1 LSALSIN
8 CSPLSITPRSVNTM
22 IQDFDLTARWST
34 LLHAHFTEAV
44 HNIAQL
50 WPDVQSLEVSYQ
62 IIEGFDHDF
71 AQSILSQPELH
82 YDASNRA
89 LRELLADVGHGAI
102 HPWVRIVHLP
112 SDQVRTVSQ
121 LRSDDIGAMLAI
133 DAVITKISGVRPRM
147 YSATFKCVACEH
159 LITINQPNEQELIQP
174 MECTQIDGGC
184 GMNSRQTRFELLHDR
199 SVLINSQFIELQEL
213 PEQVRGGIQP
223 ERLACIAEHDLTGK
237 VNPGDRVKA
246 NGVLF
251 IRSQRKHGKDTPVF
265 DIFLRMQSLER
276 QNLALEEIVVSDEEE
291 AEIRELASSPDI
303 YDRLSSSI
311 APSIFG
317 MEKIKETLMLQLF
330 GGVARL
336 NPDGTRNRGDIHI
349 LLMGDPG
356 VAKSQLLAYMG
367 KISPRGRFTSGMS
380 ASAAG
385 LTAAAVQ
392 DSNADGRWTL
402 EAGAL
407 VLADQGLAAIDEFDK
422 MNQSDRS
429 SMHEAME
436 QQRISISKAGINAS
450 LRTRCAVLAA
460 ANPKAGRFQPV
471 SEVPFT
477 GQINLDPP
485 LISRFDVI
493 WLLTD
498 EPSEDKDAKIA
509 GHIVNNRFSGTSELL
524 VNEGSAPD
532 PTKQSSVVTT
542 PSHTEGHLHREF
554 MRKYIAFSK
563 RSIHPNLDEEA
574 RKYIIDYYVGER
586 KKAGD
591 FQDTVAITAR
601 SLEALARLTEA
612 SARIRL
618 AETASLQDA
627 ERAVRLT
634 KTWRYD
640 LMGENFDET
649 AVQSN
654 KKGTAR
660 HAERTILDIIA
671 RFQQNGG
678 GVAQLLDV
686 INEAERENI
695 PRSKA
700 EEVIEKLNQTGRL
713 MRPNGYDT
721 LQIV

>member
-1 LSALSIN
+1 
-8 CSPLSITPRSVNTM
+8 M

-184 GMNSRQTRFELLHDR
+184 GMNSRQTRFQLLHDR

-223 ERLACIAEHDLTGK
+223 ERLSCIAEHDLTGK

-251 IRSQRKHGKDTPVF
+251 IRSQRKNGKDTPVF

-291 AEIRELASSPDI
+291 AEIRDLASSPDI

-460 ANPKAGRFQPV
+460 TNPKAGRFQPV

-532 PTKQSSVVTT
+532 PTKQSSVIVT
-542 PSHTEGHLHREF
+542 PSHTEGHLHRDF

-574 RKYIIDYYVGER
+574 RRFIIDYYVGER
-586 KKAGD
+586 KKSGD
-591 FQDTVAITAR
+591 FQDSVAITAR

-618 AETASLQDA
+618 AETATLQDA

-634 KTWRYD
+634 RLWRYD

-649 AVQSN
+649 AVQAN
-654 KKGTAR
+654 KKGGAR
-660 HAERTILDIIA
+660 HAERTILDIID
-671 RFQQNGG
+671 RFQKNGG

-695 PRSKA
+695 PRAKA
-700 EEVIEKLNQTGRL
+700 EEIIEKLNQNGRL

>member
-1 LSALSIN
+1 
-8 CSPLSITPRSVNTM
+8 M

-213 PEQVRGGIQP
+213 PEQVRGGAQP
-223 ERLACIAEHDLTGK
+223 ERLRCIVEHDLTG
-237 VNPGDRVKA
+237 VGNPGDRVKG

-265 DIFLRMQSLER
+265 DIFLRIQSLER
-276 QNLALEEIVVSDEEE
+276 QNLALEEIVVSDQEE

-303 YDRLSSSI
+303 YERLSSSI

-317 MEKIKETLMLQLF
+317 MGKIKETLMLQLF

-392 DSNADGRWTL
+392 DSSADGRWTL

-498 EPSEDKDAKIA
+498 EPSEEKDAKIA

-542 PSHTEGHLHREF
+542 PSHTEGHLHRDF

-574 RKYIIDYYVGER
+574 RRLIIDYYVGER
-586 KKAGD
+586 KKSGD
-591 FQDTVAITAR
+591 FQDSVAITAR

-618 AETASLQDA
+618 AETATLQDA
-627 ERAVRLT
+627 ERAIRLT
-634 KTWRYD
+634 RLWRYD
-640 LMGENFDET
+640 LMGENYDET
-649 AVQSN
+649 AMQAS

-660 HAERTILDIIA
+660 HAERTILDIIV

-678 GVAQLLDV
+678 GIAQLLDV

-700 EEVIEKLNQTGRL
+700 EEIIEKLNQTGRL

>member
-1 LSALSIN
+1 
-8 CSPLSITPRSVNTM
+8 M

-532 PTKQSSVVTT
+532 PTKQSSVITT
-542 PSHTEGHLHREF
+542 PSHTDGHLHREF

-618 AETASLQDA
+618 AETATLQDA

>member
-1 LSALSIN
+1 
-8 CSPLSITPRSVNTM
+8 M

>member
-1 LSALSIN
+1 
-8 CSPLSITPRSVNTM
+8 M

-159 LITINQPNEQELIQP
+159 LITLNQPNEQELIQP

>member
-1 LSALSIN
+1 
-8 CSPLSITPRSVNTM
+8 M

-159 LITINQPNEQELIQP
+159 LITINQPNEQELIHP

-184 GMNSRQTRFELLHDR
+184 GLNSRQTRFELLHDR

-213 PEQVRGGIQP
+213 PEQVRGGAQP
-223 ERLACIAEHDLTGK
+223 ERLRCIVEHDLTG
-237 VNPGDRVKA
+237 VGNPGDRVKG

-265 DIFLRMQSLER
+265 DIFLRIQSLER

-291 AEIRELASSPDI
+291 AQIRELASSPDI
-303 YDRLSSSI
+303 YDRLSNSI

-317 MEKIKETLMLQLF
+317 MGKIKETWMLQLF

-367 KISPRGRFTSGMS
+367 AISPRGRFTSGMS

-392 DSNADGRWTL
+392 DSTADGRWTL

-498 EPSEDKDAKIA
+498 EPSEEKDAKIA
-509 GHIVNNRFSGTSELL
+509 GHIVKNRFSGTSELL

-542 PSHTEGHLHREF
+542 PSHIEGHLHRDF

-574 RKYIIDYYVGER
+574 RRLIIDYYVGER
-586 KKAGD
+586 KKVGD

-618 AETASLQDA
+618 AETATLQDA

-634 KTWRYD
+634 KMWRYD

>member
-1 LSALSIN
+1 
-8 CSPLSITPRSVNTM
+8 M

-34 LLHAHFTEAV
+34 LLHAHFTEDV

-147 YSATFKCVACEH
+147 YSATFKCVSCEH
-159 LITINQPNEQELIQP
+159 LLTINQPNEQELIQP

-184 GMNSRQTRFELLHDR
+184 GLNNRQTRFQLLHDR

-213 PEQVRGGIQP
+213 PEQVRGGAQP
-223 ERLACIAEHDLTGK
+223 ERLRCIVEHDLTG
-237 VNPGDRVKA
+237 VGNPGDRVKG

-251 IRSQRKHGKDTPVF
+251 IRSQRRHGKDTPVF
-265 DIFLRMQSLER
+265 DIFLRIQSLER
-276 QNLALEEIVVSDEEE
+276 QNLALEEIVVSDVEE
-291 AEIRELASSPDI
+291 AKIRELASTPDI
-303 YDRLSSSI
+303 YDRLSKSI

-317 MEKIKETLMLQLF
+317 MEKIKETLLLQLF

-356 VAKSQLLAYMG
+356 VAKSQLLSYMG
-367 KISPRGRFTSGMS
+367 SISPRGRFTSGMS

-532 PTKQSSVVTT
+532 PTKLSSAVIT

-574 RKYIIDYYVGER
+574 RKHIIDYYVGER
-586 KKAGD
+586 KKSGD
-591 FQDTVAITAR
+591 FQDSVAITAR

-618 AETASLQDA
+618 AETATLQDA

-634 KTWRYD
+634 RLWRYD

-649 AVQSN
+649 AMQAN
-654 KKGTAR
+654 KKGGAR
-660 HAERTILDIIA
+660 HAERTILDIID
-671 RFQQNGG
+671 RFQKNGG

-700 EEVIEKLNQTGRL
+700 EEIIEKLNQNGRL

>member
-1 LSALSIN
+1 
-8 CSPLSITPRSVNTM
+8 M

-34 LLHAHFTEAV
+34 LLHAHFTEDV

-147 YSATFKCVACEH
+147 YSATFKCVSCEH
-159 LITINQPNEQELIQP
+159 LLTINQPNEQELIQP

-184 GMNSRQTRFELLHDR
+184 GLNNRQTRFQLLHDR

-213 PEQVRGGIQP
+213 PEQVRGGAQP
-223 ERLACIAEHDLTGK
+223 ERLRCIVEHDLTG
-237 VNPGDRVKA
+237 VGNPGDRVKG

-251 IRSQRKHGKDTPVF
+251 IRSQRRHGKDTPVF
-265 DIFLRMQSLER
+265 DIFLRIQSLER
-276 QNLALEEIVVSDEEE
+276 QNLALEEIVVSDVEE
-291 AEIRELASSPDI
+291 AKIRELASDPDI
-303 YDRLSSSI
+303 YNRLSKSI

-317 MEKIKETLMLQLF
+317 MEKIKETLLLQLF

-356 VAKSQLLAYMG
+356 VAKSQLLSYMG
-367 KISPRGRFTSGMS
+367 SISPRGRFTSGMS

-392 DSNADGRWTL
+392 DSSADGRWTL

-532 PTKQSSVVTT
+532 PTKLSSTVTT

-574 RKYIIDYYVGER
+574 RKHIIDYYVGER
-586 KKAGD
+586 KKSGD
-591 FQDTVAITAR
+591 FQDSVAITAR

-618 AETASLQDA
+618 AETATLQDA

-634 KTWRYD
+634 RLWRYD

-649 AVQSN
+649 AMQSN
-654 KKGTAR
+654 KKGGAR
-660 HAERTILDIIA
+660 HAERTILDIID
-671 RFQQNGG
+671 RFQKNGG

-700 EEVIEKLNQTGRL
+700 EEIIEKLNQNGRL

>member
-1 LSALSIN
+1 
-8 CSPLSITPRSVNTM
+8 M

-184 GMNSRQTRFELLHDR
+184 GMNSRQTRFQLLHDR

-223 ERLACIAEHDLTGK
+223 ERLSCIAEHDLTGK

-251 IRSQRKHGKDTPVF
+251 IRSQRKNGKDTPVF

-291 AEIRELASSPDI
+291 AEIRDLASSPDI

-356 VAKSQLLAYMG
+356 VAKSQLLAYTG

-532 PTKQSSVVTT
+532 PTKQSSVIVT
-542 PSHTEGHLHREF
+542 PSHTEGHLHRDF

-574 RKYIIDYYVGER
+574 RRFIIDYYVGER
-586 KKAGD
+586 KKSGD
-591 FQDTVAITAR
+591 FQDSVAITAR

-618 AETASLQDA
+618 AETATLQDA

-634 KTWRYD
+634 RLWRYD

-649 AVQSN
+649 AVQAN
-654 KKGTAR
+654 KKGGAR
-660 HAERTILDIIA
+660 HAERTILDIID
-671 RFQQNGG
+671 RFQKNGG

-695 PRSKA
+695 PRAKA
-700 EEVIEKLNQTGRL
+700 EEIIEKLNQNGRL

>member
-1 LSALSIN
+1 
-8 CSPLSITPRSVNTM
+8 M

-34 LLHAHFTEAV
+34 LLHAHFTEDV

-89 LRELLADVGHGAI
+89 LRELLADVGHGSI

-184 GMNSRQTRFELLHDR
+184 GFTNRQTRFQLLHDR

-213 PEQVRGGIQP
+213 PEQVRGGAQP
-223 ERLACIAEHDLTGK
+223 ERLRCIVEHDLTG
-237 VNPGDRVKA
+237 VGNPGDRVKG

-251 IRSQRKHGKDTPVF
+251 IRSQRRHGKDTPVF
-265 DIFLRMQSLER
+265 DIFLRIQSLER
-276 QNLALEEIVVSDEEE
+276 QNLALEEIVVSDVEE
-291 AEIRELASSPDI
+291 AQIRELASAPDI
-303 YDRLSSSI
+303 YDRLSKSI

-317 MEKIKETLMLQLF
+317 MEKIKETLLLQLF

-356 VAKSQLLAYMG
+356 VAKSQLLSYMG
-367 KISPRGRFTSGMS
+367 SISPRGRFTSGMS

-392 DSNADGRWTL
+392 DSSADGRWTL

-532 PTKQSSVVTT
+532 PTKLSSAVIT

-574 RKYIIDYYVGER
+574 RKHIIDYYVGER
-586 KKAGD
+586 KKSGD
-591 FQDTVAITAR
+591 FQDSVAITAR

-618 AETASLQDA
+618 AETATLQDA

-634 KTWRYD
+634 RLWRYD

-649 AVQSN
+649 AMQSN
-654 KKGTAR
+654 KKGSAR
-660 HAERTILDIIA
+660 HAERTILDIID
-671 RFQQNGG
+671 RFQKNGG

-700 EEVIEKLNQTGRL
+700 EEIIEKLNQNGRL

>member
-1 LSALSIN
+1 
-8 CSPLSITPRSVNTM
+8 M

-184 GMNSRQTRFELLHDR
+184 GMNSRQTRFQLLHDR

-223 ERLACIAEHDLTGK
+223 ERLSCIAEHDLTGK

-251 IRSQRKHGKDTPVF
+251 IRSQRKNGKDTPVF

-291 AEIRELASSPDI
+291 AEIRDLASSPDI

-532 PTKQSSVVTT
+532 PTKQSSVIVT
-542 PSHTEGHLHREF
+542 PSHTEGHLHRDF

-574 RKYIIDYYVGER
+574 RRFIIDYYVGER
-586 KKAGD
+586 KKSGD
-591 FQDTVAITAR
+591 FQDSVAITAR

-618 AETASLQDA
+618 AETATLQDA

-634 KTWRYD
+634 RLWRYD
-640 LMGENFDET
+640 LLGENFDDT
-649 AVQSN
+649 AVQDN
-654 KKGTAR
+654 K
-660 HAERTILDIIA
+660 
-671 RFQQNGG
+671 
-678 GVAQLLDV
+678 
-686 INEAERENI
+686 
-695 PRSKA
+695 
-700 EEVIEKLNQTGRL
+700 
-713 MRPNGYDT
+713 
-721 LQIV
+721 